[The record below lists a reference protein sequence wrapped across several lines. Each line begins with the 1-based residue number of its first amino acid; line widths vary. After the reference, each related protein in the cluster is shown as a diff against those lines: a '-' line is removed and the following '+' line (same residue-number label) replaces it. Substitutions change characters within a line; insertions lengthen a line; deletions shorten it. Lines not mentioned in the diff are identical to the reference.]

1 MQNMHKF
8 PSHKIDEK
16 VKFLQELEEGSENYN
31 DSSKK
36 GGVDL
41 SDINS
46 SQAPDTEND
55 QNEIDDPE

>member
-1 MQNMHKF
+1 MHKF
-8 PSHKIDEK
+8 PSTKIDEK
-16 VKFLQELEEGSENYN
+16 GKFLQELAEGNDIDEV

-55 QNEIDDPE
+55 Q